1 MSCKPHTSPVVSSYD
16 PFLAMQFDSSDVHSL
31 QAQHHILTR
40 MDREDFTRYP
50 FLSKEAND
58 LLKGMLSFDPKTRPT
73 TTEIM
78 EHPWFKGSGPDV
90 SNFNANLISRSG
102 HASRKKAEDVLRGV
116 KQVLSGGK
124 RDDDRVP

>member
-1 MSCKPHTSPVVSSYD
+1 MLTGQY

-31 QAQHHILTR
+31 QAQNSMLTR
-40 MDREDFTRYP
+40 MNKEDFMTYP

-58 LLKGMLSFDPKTRPT
+58 LLKGMLSFDPSTRPN

-78 EHPWFKGSGPDV
+78 EHPWFNGSGPDV
-90 SNFNANLISRSG
+90 SKFNANLISRAG
-102 HASRKKAEDVLRGV
+102 HASREKAEDVLRSV

-124 RDDDRVP
+124 LDDGRVP